1 MPQFVI
7 AHIFPEGATSGVHTH
22 IRELRRYLEEC
33 GDETTVLT
41 PFSWGGL
48 LKYPAFGPRRVIMG
62 VSRAAGV
69 IWFQY
74 SHVLFLRNALRRQ
87 LDSMGGCV
95 VYAQGPLEA
104 CAALAARRRPDQK
117 IVMAVH
123 FGKSNADEPANT
135 GEIKRDGI
143 VFRMIRRSNRKAIMG
158 VDGMVC
164 VSEWARNAILTWLP
178 EAAAVPCAIIGNFI
192 PPADQPSSQQP
203 VGDLVTTGRLGHEK
217 NHRYLLDVV
226 AEAKRAGRVLTLDVL
241 GDGPC
246 RADLERAVRVL
257 NIEEQVRF
265 HGFRNDVRDLLPRY
279 RAYVHAS
286 NQETSSLAIME
297 AMAAGLPIVA
307 GRVGAIPE
315 LCDEDVEGRFRP
327 LDDAAQAAATL
338 IELLDSEPDRLKA
351 GRAARE
357 RYQRDFATDAVAP
370 RLRSF
375 LLGS

>member
-1 MPQFVI
+1 
-7 AHIFPEGATSGVHTH
+7 
-22 IRELRRYLEEC
+22 
-33 GDETTVLT
+33 
-41 PFSWGGL
+41 
-48 LKYPAFGPRRVIMG
+48 
-62 VSRAAGV
+62 
-69 IWFQY
+69 
-74 SHVLFLRNALRRQ
+74 
-87 LDSMGGCV
+87 
-95 VYAQGPLEA
+95 
-104 CAALAARRRPDQK
+104 
-117 IVMAVH
+117 
-123 FGKSNADEPANT
+123 
-135 GEIKRDGI
+135 
-143 VFRMIRRSNRKAIMG
+143 
-158 VDGMVC
+158 
-164 VSEWARNAILTWLP
+164 
-178 EAAAVPCAIIGNFI
+178 
-192 PPADQPSSQQP
+192 
-203 VGDLVTTGRLGHEK
+203 
-217 NHRYLLDVV
+217 VV

-315 LCDEDVEGRFRP
+315 LCDEDVEGRFWP